1 MVNNSVNQE
10 SCCYLEIGEQA
21 PGNMEMDYKMR
32 IPVPGNKLLK
42 TDRKAQRKEGEGGE
56 QYSTPFRLLSFC
68 Y

>member
-21 PGNMEMDYKMR
+21 
-32 IPVPGNKLLK
+32 PGNKLLK